1 MQINLSTLIA
11 AIALLILGRILISA
25 GGRRLA
31 SIARKQGAVVGRVAE
46 NTHRAQALRS
56 IVVSVGN
63 VVLATI
69 SALMALA
76 AFGVNTTALLTS
88 AGVIGLA
95 VGFGA
100 QTIVKDFIS
109 GLLIL
114 LEGQYNI
121 GDKVKIGSAEGEVLR
136 VTARSTVLRNKEGNT
151 FYIANGS
158 VDNVVNYSQSAAE
171 VAKEPA
177 ASDKENK

>member
-1 MQINLSTLIA
+1 MVINESTLVA
-11 AIALLILGRILISA
+11 ALALFIIGRVLVSA

-31 SIARKQGAVVGRVAE
+31 SIARKQGEVAGRVVE
-46 NTHRAQALRS
+46 NTRRAQALRS
-56 IVVSVGN
+56 ISVSVGN
-63 VVLATI
+63 VVLVTI
-69 SALMALA
+69 SALMALT

-121 GDKVKIGSAEGEVLR
+121 GDKVKIGGAEGEVIR

-158 VDNVVNYSQSAAE
+158 VDNVINYSQSELMGEKEAG
-171 VAKEPA
+171 AK
-177 ASDKENK
+177 

>member
-1 MQINLSTLIA
+1 MEINTSTLVA
-11 AIALLILGRILISA
+11 ALGLLILGRVLISA

-31 SIARKQGAVVGRVAE
+31 GIARKQGDALGRVAE
-46 NTHRAQALRS
+46 NARRAQALRS
-56 IVVSVGN
+56 ITVSVGN
-63 VVLATI
+63 VVLVAV
-69 SALMALA
+69 SGLMALT
-76 AFGVNTTALLTS
+76 AFGVNTAALLTS
-88 AGVIGLA
+88 AGIIGLA

-121 GDKVKIGSAEGEVLR
+121 GDNVKIGGMEGEVIR
-136 VTARSTVLRNKEGNT
+136 VTASSTVLRNKEGNT

-158 VDNVVNYSQSAAE
+158 VDNVINYSQSELVGEKEAD
-171 VAKEPA
+171 AK
-177 ASDKENK
+177 

>member
-1 MQINLSTLIA
+1 MEINVSTLVA
-11 AIALLILGRILISA
+11 ALALLVIGRVFISVGA
-25 GGRRLA
+25 RRLA
-31 SIARKQGAVVGRVAE
+31 RVAREHSGGTGRLAE
-46 NTHRAQALRS
+46 NVHRAQALRT
-56 IVVSVGN
+56 IIVSVGN
-63 VVLATI
+63 IVLITI
-69 SALMALA
+69 TALMALT

-88 AGVIGLA
+88 AGVLGLA

-121 GDKVKIGSAEGEVLR
+121 GDRVKIGSAEGEVLR

-158 VDNVVNYSQSAAE
+158 VDNVINYSQSE
-171 VAKEPA
+171 GGGGKE
-177 ASDKENK
+177 DGETEEKK